1 MGFVRNQI
9 YKLSFED
16 PSFDGLEVR
25 AKSVPLGQILKL
37 TKLAGQDLKALDR
50 DAQFEAVDEMLRMF
64 AKALVSWNV
73 EEQDPDNPD
82 GPNIAVPATYEGL
95 QTQDIDFVMDIIMA
109 WMDALMGVGG
119 PLGKR
124 SASGAPF
131 LEASLP
137 MEMSSPNPPS

>member
-95 QTQDIDFVMDIIMA
+95 QTQDI
-109 WMDALMGVGG
+109 
-119 PLGKR
+119 
-124 SASGAPF
+124 
-131 LEASLP
+131 
-137 MEMSSPNPPS
+137 